1 MPYSAP
7 IPWLLPWEPP
17 SGMLK
22 GSFSFLGRD
31 DGTNRILSHDS
42 NHIVNAAMWPK
53 FGNASTFMREPIIAS
68 VLQVWPEK
76 PLFWQDSLGSS
87 SIKLGLSLGIALK
100 FHTTVARGLKLKVR
114 NCWGLIP
121 TFVDALGEKWQG
133 VFAPHPP
140 SWLGLIIHDC
150 CFFSNA
156 FIHLTNF
163 FLTPKVFSTIIQNW
177 RSKESKLFLYLPLKA
192 YLLSLK
198 CLLYLKCQIKI
209 DLPHL

>member
-22 GSFSFLGRD
+22 GSFFFLGRD

-76 PLFWQDSLGSS
+76 PLFWQPRFKFNKIGTVTRYSFEISHQCSKRVKTKSQKLLGANSYICRRS
-87 SIKLGLSLGIALK
+87 
-100 FHTTVARGLKLKVR
+100 RGKNGREFLL
-114 NCWGLIP
+114 P
-121 TFVDALGEKWQG
+121 T
-133 VFAPHPP
+133 PHP
-140 SWLGLIIHDC
+140 D
-150 CFFSNA
+150 
-156 FIHLTNF
+156 
-163 FLTPKVFSTIIQNW
+163 
-177 RSKESKLFLYLPLKA
+177 
-192 YLLSLK
+192 
-198 CLLYLKCQIKI
+198 
-209 DLPHL
+209 